1 MSLGPECTKKNAAQA
16 LKSSP
21 FTEGSQ
27 HENGNYNSRSRNMQ
41 WKPYK
46 WAAGSHERGA
56 NHPADLE
63 TGRGWYLNWVI
74 RNKSSSRGGYRTDFW
89 CLHKEYFTIQT
100 FFNFLLTVVRILHL
114 PMYLHDGD
122 TRVCVFWLF
131 PSFGM
136 FLDSNWF
143 FRKQRKVHDWGR
155 E

>member
-1 MSLGPECTKKNAAQA
+1 MSLGPKRTKKNAAQA

-46 WAAGSHERGA
+46 WAAASHERGA
-56 NHPADLE
+56 TTLLIWKL
-63 TGRGWYLNWVI
+63 GGGWYLNWVI

-114 PMYLHDGD
+114 PVYLHDGD

-143 FRKQRKVHDWGR
+143 FRKQRKVRDWGK